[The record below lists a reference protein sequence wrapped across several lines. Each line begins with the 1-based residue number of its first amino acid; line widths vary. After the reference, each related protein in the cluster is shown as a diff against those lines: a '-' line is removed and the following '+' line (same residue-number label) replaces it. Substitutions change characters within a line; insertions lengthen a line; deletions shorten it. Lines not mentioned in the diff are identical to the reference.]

1 MPENQRILLLGY
13 GNPGRR
19 DDGLGPALAAA
30 LEELDLPG
38 VTIDSD
44 YQLTVEHAAD
54 VAAHEVVIF
63 ADAAC
68 TGPEPFSFA
77 RIDEAPDVAAGLGA
91 GRDAAPGY
99 CSSRTPSPVG
109 FSTHSVSPA
118 AVLDL
123 ARDLF
128 DRTPAAYVL
137 GIRGYEFNEFGE
149 GLSPRARANLA
160 AALDFLRPFLCRRDP
175 AATSPAPAAAAPS
188 QEVSA

>member
-1 MPENQRILLLGY
+1 MRIFSTRYSELLEPMSDNGRILVLAY

-30 LEELDLPG
+30 LEDLHLPG

-54 VAAHEVVIF
+54 VAEHDVVVF

-77 RIDEAPDVAAGLGA
+77 RIAPQAA
-91 GRDAAPGY
+91 
-99 CSSRTPSPVG
+99 VG
-109 FSTHSVSPA
+109 FGTHSVSPA
-118 AVLDL
+118 AVLAL

-128 DRTPAAYVL
+128 GRTPAAYVL
-137 GIRGYEFNEFGE
+137 GIRGYEFNAFGE
-149 GLSPRARANLA
+149 GLSPRAQDNLA
-160 AALDFLRPFLCRRDP
+160 AARDLLPSILRTCRGGASVP
-175 AATSPAPAAAAPS
+175 VATAVLATAPREEYA
-188 QEVSA
+188 